1 MDQGIIGKVID
12 NFQILDV
19 VGKGGMGVVYRAK
32 DITLDR
38 DVALKMMD
46 PALARDEDF
55 LKRFKSEAKAL
66 ARLQNPNI
74 VSVFALRETE
84 IGFCLVMEFVE
95 GNTLADRIRDGG
107 ALSVE
112 KVLPIFKQILIALD
126 HAHKIG
132 VIHRDI
138 KPSNIMLTKDDVV
151 KVTDFGLAKIQQ
163 VSAATMTLGTGGTL
177 FYMSPEQ
184 VRGLANVDARGDIYS
199 LGMTLYEALVGQVP
213 FTNTDTDFSIR
224 QSIVEGKIPSPDKI
238 NPNLPKGIVKVIQK
252 SIDKDP
258 ARRYQTA
265 AEMWDELEKV
275 GQKKRSEFQ
284 KKPED
289 TTPPLARTSTNRWQR
304 MLIAGLGLVV
314 ALLAVWL
321 ILPKFSDSRATML
334 SVTTTPPG
342 ALVSIN
348 NQQSGNSPIRELKI
362 DPGKVRIQA
371 SAPNYRPIDSMI
383 ILSEGEDA
391 SIILLLSPVMKEV
404 GGKDKAAVNQS
415 VQKEE
420 VTPPTSERRGAIVLG
435 VVPANAP
442 VNVMVDGQIVA
453 SEANTWRASVSPGKH
468 QIEFRHS
475 QYGRKN
481 FSIDVKAGESK
492 GLTCYFEGYVSL
504 AVTGQSQWGTIVVD
518 GKKTDEQAPKD
529 RFPLS
534 PGRHTINVTRENYE
548 TVGGSQVVSVE
559 PSLAERQ
566 FNLSFMLKKR

>member
-1 MDQGIIGKVID
+1 MDSGMIGKVID

-32 DITLDR
+32 DVSLDR

-66 ARLQNPNI
+66 AKLQNPNI
-74 VSVFALRETE
+74 VSIFALRETE

-224 QSIVEGKIPSPDKI
+224 QSIVEGKIPPPDKL
-238 NPNLPKGIVKVIQK
+238 NPSLPKGIVKVIQK
-252 SIDKDP
+252 SIEKDP
-258 ARRYQTA
+258 SKRYQTA
-265 AEMWDELEKV
+265 AEMWDDLEKAI
-275 GQKKRSEFQ
+275 QKKRSEFQ
-284 KKPED
+284 K
-289 TTPPLARTSTNRWQR
+289 RTDDATQPVTQTSSGRPQR
-304 MLIAGLGLVV
+304 VIIAGSALVV
-314 ALLAVWL
+314 LALAVWL
-321 ILPKFSDSRATML
+321 LLPKFSSASTTML
-334 SVTTTPPG
+334 SVTTTPAG
-342 ALVSIN
+342 AMVSIN
-348 NQQSGNSPIRELKI
+348 NQQSILSPVSAYKV

-371 SAPNYRPIDSMI
+371 SAPNYMSIDSTI
-383 ILSEGEDA
+383 TLSKGEDM
-391 SIILLLSPVMKEV
+391 SVMLLLPAITKE
-404 GGKDKAAVNQS
+404 GGKKGETPANQN
-415 VQKEE
+415 VPKEQ
-420 VTPPTSERRGAIVLG
+420 VTPPTSGRRAAIVLG
-435 VVPANAP
+435 VVPATAP
-442 VNVMVDGQIVA
+442 VSVLVDGQAVA
-453 SEANTWRASVSPGKH
+453 NEGNTWNASVAAGKH
-468 QIEFRHS
+468 QVEFRHS
-475 QYGRKN
+475 QYGTSS
-481 FSIDVKAGESK
+481 FSIDVKSGQSK
-492 GLTCYFEGYVSL
+492 ALTCYYEGYVSV
-504 AVTGQSQWGTIVVD
+504 AAAPVWGIIVVN
-518 GKKTDEQAPKD
+518 GKSTDTSTPKD
-529 RFPLS
+529 RYPLP
-534 PGRHTINVTRENYE
+534 PGRHSISVMKNGYKM
-548 TVGGSQVVSVE
+548 VG
-559 PSLAERQ
+559 
-566 FNLSFMLKKR
+566 

>member
-1 MDQGIIGKVID
+1 MIGKVID

-32 DITLDR
+32 DVSLDR
-38 DVALKMMD
+38 NVALKMMD
-46 PALARDEDF
+46 PALVRDEDF

-66 ARLQNPNI
+66 AKLQNPNI

-107 ALSVE
+107 ALSIE

-224 QSIVEGKIPSPDKI
+224 QAIVEGKIPPPDKL
-238 NPNLPKGIVKVIQK
+238 NPNLPKGIVRVIQK
-252 SIDKDP
+252 SIEKDP
-258 ARRYQTA
+258 AKRYQTA

-275 GQKKRSEFQ
+275 VQKKRPEFQ
-284 KKPED
+284 KRTDDVTQPA
-289 TTPPLARTSTNRWQR
+289 TQTSRRRPQTILIVGLA
-304 MLIAGLGLVV
+304 LVILAIA
-314 ALLAVWL
+314 AWLL
-321 ILPKFSDSRATML
+321 LPKFSSASATML
-334 SVTTTPPG
+334 SVTTTPPE
-342 ALVSIN
+342 AMVSIN
-348 NQQSGNSPIRELKI
+348 NQQSILSPVRELKVN
-362 DPGKVRIQA
+362 PGKVRIRA
-371 SAPNYRPIDSMI
+371 SAPNHASIDSTI
-383 ILSEGEDA
+383 TLSEGEDM
-391 SIILLLSPVMKEV
+391 SVMLLLPPDTKEA
-404 GGKDKAAVNQS
+404 GKKDETPANQNLP
-415 VQKEE
+415 KEL
-420 VTPPTSERRGAIVLG
+420 VTPPTSERKAAIVLG
-435 VVPANAP
+435 VVPATAP
-442 VNVMVDGQIVA
+442 VSVLVDGQAVA
-453 SEANTWRASVSPGKH
+453 NEGNTWSASVSAGKH
-468 QIEFRHS
+468 QVEFRHS
-475 QYGRKN
+475 QFGTSN

-492 GLTCYFEGYVSL
+492 ALTCYYEGFVSV
-504 AVTGQSQWGTIVVD
+504 AAAPVWGIIVVD
-518 GKKTDEQAPKD
+518 GKSTDTSTPKD
-529 RFPLS
+529 RYPLP
-534 PGRHTINVTRENYE
+534 PGRHSISVMKNGYKM
-548 TVGGSQVVSVE
+548 VGSPQVVNIE
-559 PSLAERQ
+559 PSLSPKE
-566 FNLSFMLKKR
+566 FNLSFTLRKE